1 MDLMLKGAGLQR
13 LVKVLLSLSLLTTAL
28 FLMSNNA
35 DAGRRLSGKGTAE
48 YDKDGVLT
56 HLASAGISISPSW
69 LKSASIDLLRG
80 SPVAIDSAV
89 FERLQHFKDVGIPAT
104 MNNLVARSAIADGIC
119 RLIKPGFFD
128 GYDFWHHNGDR
139 VNSVLRAVAALPPT
153 TQPSKFVHAARATL
167 GENCTAGSSIE
178 TNSLEL
184 YSAPDVA
191 AALSNWHRALCDPLL
206 DDPADEP
213 QQQALTT
220 GFVCIASCD
229 VAGLQLPAASLHP
242 FLKSVN
248 RAKSAAKDICS
259 ATPWH
264 RIDGPVVKFANMTT
278 YKQIRDGVQPWLMWP
293 CNCAPNFQT

>member
-1 MDLMLKGAGLQR
+1 MDLASKGAGPQR
-13 LVKVLLSLSLLTTAL
+13 LIKLLLSLPLLATIL
-28 FLMSNNA
+28 FLFSDET
-35 DAGRRLSGKGTAE
+35 DAGRRLTGNGTADHE
-48 YDKDGVLT
+48 KDSLLAR
-56 HLASAGISISPSW
+56 LASTGIKISPTW
-69 LKSASIDLLRG
+69 LESASIDLFRG

-104 MNNLVARSAIADGIC
+104 TDNLVARSAIADGIC
-119 RLIKPGFFD
+119 RLIKPGVFD
-128 GYDFWHHNGDR
+128 GYDFWHHNWDR
-139 VNSVLRAVAALPPT
+139 VNTVLKAVADLPPT
-153 TQPSKFVHAARATL
+153 TQPSKFVHAARAML
-167 GENCTAGSSIE
+167 GANCTAGSSIE

-220 GFVCIASCD
+220 GFVCIVSCD

-242 FLKSVN
+242 FLKSAN
-248 RAKSAAKDICS
+248 RAKSAAKDICR

-264 RIDGPVVKFANMTT
+264 AIDGPVVKFANMTT
-278 YKQIRDGVQPWLMWP
+278 YTQIRDGVQPWLMWP
-293 CNCAPNFQT
+293 CNCAPSFQT